1 MAGGKISKVRKHS
14 TMQRAASHSY
24 YKGGEISLNK
34 ADGQHILINNHILD
48 DIVAKSGIK
57 STDIILEIGP
67 GTGQLTQK
75 LLEVGK
81 RVIAIEKDPRMISM
95 LDKRFRGTPL
105 GDRLQVINSD
115 VLKCELPYFD
125 ICVSNTPYQISS
137 PLTFMLLEHQL
148 KFRCAV
154 LMFQE
159 EFAMRLCAKPGDK
172 NYSRLTV
179 NVQRQAYVSHLMKVG
194 KKCFRPPPK
203 VNSSVVRIEPKKKA
217 TGISFE
223 EWDGFVRICFNRK
236 NKTLGSIFRQKSI
249 ISLLEHNYKTFLML
263 HDGDVEEVDNGDARS
278 DFKGKVLSVL
288 EGGDFE
294 EKRAIKLNEDDFL
307 NLLSCFNKAGIHF
320 A

>member
-24 YKGGEISLNK
+24 YKGGGEISLNK

-81 RVIAIEKDPRMISM
+81 RVIAIEKDPRMIS
-95 LDKRFRGTPL
+95 F
-105 GDRLQVINSD
+105 INSD

-159 EFAMRLCAKPGDK
+159 EFAMRLCASQVK
-172 NYSRLTV
+172 NYCL
-179 NVQRQAYVSHLMKVG
+179 
-194 KKCFRPPPK
+194 CFRPPPK

-217 TGISFE
+217 TGISFK

-236 NKTLGSIFRQKSI
+236 NKTLGSIFRQKSVL
-249 ISLLEHNYKTFLML
+249 SLLEHNYKTFLML
-263 HDGDVEEVDNGDARS
+263 QQISPYQSLEQKKIELEADFMDDESDDDVEEMEVDNGDARS